1 MSLPRVA
8 VRRPVT
14 MSMISVVVVLLGAVA
29 LVRLPVDL
37 MPDVSYP
44 SLTVVVT
51 YQDVGPLEIEELIT
65 RPLEQAVSVIAGLED
80 INSTSEEGQST
91 LRLNFA
97 WGVDLNE
104 AANEIRTRIDRI
116 RNQLPEDAEPPIVW
130 KFDAASF
137 PIMFLGLE
145 SDLDSVTLRE
155 VAENDVSPRLERVP
169 GVGTV
174 VVRGGLRRQIRVEL
188 AKDKITALDLVVNDI
203 INLLG
208 TENRNV
214 PIGELDD
221 GNMTYLLRSP
231 GQFTS
236 LDDIRNIVVLTRAGV
251 PVYMRDIAEVRD
263 GTEDRDQLVRINGRS
278 AVQISISKQSG
289 RNSVAV
295 ARAVREEIDRINET
309 MPALRL
315 TTRMDSAVFVEQS
328 IAAVRNVVLWGG
340 VLVIFVLFAFLRNV
354 RTTLIICTAIP
365 ISIIGTFAMIYFAGF
380 TLNTLTFGG
389 LALGVGMIVDASI
402 VVLENTFRHMEGGK
416 TRIVASVDGA
426 DEVTGAIVAST
437 LTQVAVFLPLL
448 FLTGVASIV
457 FGQLA
462 VVVMIALA
470 MSLFVAVTLVPAM
483 TSRLLRLPPPPAER
497 TGLAGALMTVSERW
511 LDRLDDLYRS
521 GIHLALAHRPSVL
534 LVAGGLVGVTLVLVP
549 NVPVELTPEVDEGE
563 VRVYAQLPVGT
574 RFERTEAVMLEL
586 EEMVRDQIPEA
597 VNITTYAGSGGGGP
611 WRSSASHRGSMNVTL
626 VDKAERTRSSND
638 IAIGLR
644 RSLDR
649 LPGVSLRT
657 RAAGGNWAM
666 TRLMSNIAG
675 EDSSRLSLEIRGH
688 DLDDAKQVSDRAVA
702 VMNDIDGIADA
713 ESGTEQRRPELAVD
727 VDRAKAALLGLRV
740 ADVAEALRTGVA
752 GTEAAYYRERGDEYP
767 IVVRLQEEDRAS
779 TADINDVPLSTPT
792 GLIIPARNVITLR
805 PDSGPQQIER
815 NNQERVVRVNAEIE
829 TTLSEAVAAVS
840 SRIPDIDPPTDFSV
854 GFGAEVEEQAE
865 SFAQLRLV
873 LLLAVLLVYAVM
885 AAQFESLRDPFI
897 IILSIPLAGIGIV
910 GALLVTDTA
919 FGIQA
924 FMGVIVLGGL
934 VVNNAILLVDYTN
947 ILRRRD
953 GLPLR
958 EAVEL
963 AGRTRLRPILMTTVT
978 TLLGMVP
985 MALGVGEGSELQAP
999 LARVIIGGLISST
1012 LVTLVVVPVVY
1023 TLFEEG
1029 FQSLPRGSRA
1039 RVAPVSS

>member
-1 MSLPRVA
+1 MSLPRLA

-14 MSMISVVVVLLGAVA
+14 MSMISGVVVLLGAVA

-37 MPDVSYP
+37 MPDVTYP

-51 YQDVGPLEIEELIT
+51 YPDVGPLEIEELIT

-91 LRLNFA
+91 VRLNFG

-104 AANEIRTRIDRI
+104 AANDLRTRIDRI

-145 SDLDSVTLRE
+145 SDMDSVTLRE

-174 VVRGGLRRQIRVEL
+174 DVRGGLRRQIRVEL
-188 AKDKITALDLVVNDI
+188 AKDKITALELAVNDI
-203 INLLG
+203 ITLLG

-221 GNMTYLLRSP
+221 GDMTYLLRSP
-231 GQFTS
+231 GEFTS
-236 LDDIRNIVVLTRAGV
+236 LDDIRNIVVMTRGGV
-251 PVYMRDIAEVRD
+251 PVYMRDIAEVSD
-263 GTEDRDQLVRINGRS
+263 GTEDRGQLVRINGRS

-315 TTRMDSAVFVEQS
+315 TTRMDSAVFVERS

-340 VLVIFVLFAFLRNV
+340 VLVIGVLFAFLRNV
-354 RTTLIICTAIP
+354 RTTLIICAAIP

-402 VVLENTFRHMEGGK
+402 VVLENTFRHMEAGK
-416 TRIVASVDGA
+416 DRLTASVDGA
-426 DEVTGAIVAST
+426 EEVGGAIVAST

-448 FLTGVASIV
+448 FLTGIASIV

-462 VVVMIALA
+462 IVVMIALA

-483 TSRLLRLPPPPAER
+483 TSRMLRLPPPRDQR
-497 TGLAGALMTVSERW
+497 TGIVGVLMTVSERW
-511 LDRLDDLYRS
+511 LDRIDDIYRN
-521 GIHLALAHRPSVL
+521 GIHRALAHCPTVV
-534 LVAGGLVGVTLVLVP
+534 LVAAALIVVTVALVP
-549 NVPVELTPEVDEGE
+549 QVNVELTPEVDEGE
-563 VRVYAQLPVGT
+563 VRIYARLPVGT
-574 RFERTEAVMLEL
+574 RFERTEAMMLEL
-586 EEMVRDQIPEA
+586 ETMVRSQIPEA

-611 WRSSASHRGSMNVTL
+611 WRSSTSHRGSMNVTL
-626 VDKAERTRSSND
+626 VDRADRTRSSND
-638 IAIGLR
+638 IAMTLR
-644 RSLDR
+644 RSLNL
-649 LPGVSLRT
+649 LPGVTIRT

-666 TRLMSNIAG
+666 TRLMSSVSG
-675 EDSSRLSLEIRGH
+675 EDSTRLSLEIRGH
-688 DLDDAKQVSDRAVA
+688 DLDDAQQVSDRAVA
-702 VMNDIDGIADA
+702 VMNDIAGIADA
-713 ESGTEQRRPELAVD
+713 ESGIEQRRPELAVY
-727 VDRAKAALLGLRV
+727 VDRSKAALLGLRV
-740 ADVAEALRTGVA
+740 AEVAEALRTGVS
-752 GTEAAYYRERGDEYP
+752 GTEAAFYRERGDEYP
-767 IVVRLQEEDRAS
+767 IVVRLREEDRAR
-779 TADINDVPLSTPT
+779 TGDINDVPLSTPT
-792 GLIIPARNVITLR
+792 GLVIPARNVISLQA
-805 PDSGPQQIER
+805 DAGPQQIDR
-815 NNQERVVRVNAEIE
+815 NNQERIVRVNAEIE

-840 SRIPDIDPPTDFSV
+840 ARIPEMDPPADFSV
-854 GFGAEVEEQAE
+854 GFGAEVKEQAE

-897 IILSIPLAGIGIV
+897 IILSIPLAGIGVV
-910 GALLVTDTA
+910 GALLVTDTP
-919 FGIQA
+919 FSIQA

-958 EAVEL
+958 DAVAL
-963 AGRTRLRPILMTTVT
+963 AGRTRLRPILMTTIT
-978 TLLGMVP
+978 TMLGMVP
-985 MALGVGEGSELQAP
+985 MALGIGEGSELQAP
-999 LARVIIGGLISST
+999 LARVIIGGLLSST

-1023 TLFEEG
+1023 TMLEEG
-1029 FQSLPRGSRA
+1029 FQHFPRGA
-1039 RVAPVSS
+1039 RAPVTEASN

>member
-1 MSLPRVA
+1 MSLPRIA

-14 MSMISVVVVLLGAVA
+14 MSMISVVVVILGAVA

-44 SLTVVVT
+44 SITVVVT

-65 RPLEQAVSVIAGLED
+65 RPVEQAVSVIAGLEE
-80 INSTSEEGQST
+80 ISSTSSEGESRI
-91 LRLNFA
+91 RLSFG

-104 AANEIRTRIDRI
+104 AANDLRTRIDRI

-130 KFDAASF
+130 KFDTASF

-155 VAENDVSPRLERVP
+155 VAENDIGPRLERVR

-174 VVRGGLRRQIRVEL
+174 DVRGGLRRQIRVEL
-188 AKDKITALDLVVNDI
+188 AKDKISALDLAVNEI
-203 INLLG
+203 IDLLR
-208 TENRNV
+208 TENQNV

-221 GNMTYLLRSP
+221 GDMTYLLRSP

-236 LDDIRNIVVLTRAGV
+236 LDDIRNIVVMTRGGV

-263 GTEDRDQLVRINGRS
+263 GTEDREGLVRINGRS
-278 AVQISISKQSG
+278 AVQISITKQSG

-295 ARAVREEIDRINET
+295 ARAVRDEIDRINAT

-315 TTRMDSAVFVEQS
+315 TTRMDSAIFVEQS

-340 VLVIFVLFAFLRNV
+340 VLVICVLFAFLRNV

-416 TRIVASVDGA
+416 DRSTASVDGA
-426 DEVTGAIVAST
+426 EEVAGAIVAST
-437 LTQVAVFLPLL
+437 LTQVAVFLPLV

-462 VVVMIALA
+462 AVVMISLA

-483 TSRLLRLPPPPAER
+483 TSKLLRLPPPAER
-497 TGLAGALMTVSERW
+497 RTGFVGGVMTVSERW
-511 LDRLDDLYRS
+511 LERIDDLYRL
-521 GIHLALAHRPSVL
+521 GIHVALAHRPSVL
-534 LVAGGLVGVTLVLVP
+534 VAAAALIGVTVALVP
-549 NVPVELTPEVDEGE
+549 NVDVELTPEVDEGE
-563 VRVYAQLPVGT
+563 VRVSADLPVGT
-574 RFERTEAVMLEL
+574 RFERTEVVMLEL
-586 EEMVRDQIPEA
+586 EEMVRVEIPEA
-597 VNITTYAGSGGGGP
+597 VNITTYAGGGGSGP
-611 WRSSASHRGSMNVTL
+611 WRSSSSHVGSMTVTL
-626 VDKAERTRSSND
+626 VNKAKRSRSSND
-638 IAIGLR
+638 IAMALR
-644 RSLDR
+644 RSLNT
-649 LPGVSLRT
+649 LPGVVVRT
-657 RAAGGNWAM
+657 RASGGNRMM
-666 TRLMSNIAG
+666 TRLMSNVGG
-675 EDSSRLSLEIRGH
+675 EDSGRLALEIRGH
-688 DLDDAKQVSDRAVA
+688 NLDDARKVSDRAVA

-713 ESGTEQRRPELAVD
+713 QAGTEQGRPELAVH
-727 VDRAKAALLGLRV
+727 VDRSKAALLGLRV
-740 ADVAEALRTGVA
+740 AEVAEALRTGVA
-752 GTEAAYYRERGDEYP
+752 GTEAAFYRERGDEYP
-767 IVVRLQEEDRAS
+767 IVVRLREEDRAR
-779 TADINDVPLSTPT
+779 TADINDVPLSTPS
-792 GLIIPARNVITLR
+792 GLVIPARNVITVR
-805 PDSGPQQIER
+805 SDAGPEQIR
-815 NNQERVVRVNAEIE
+815 RKNQERIVLINAEIE
-829 TTLSEAVAAVS
+829 TTLSDAVAAVS
-840 SRIPDIDPPTDFSV
+840 LRIPDMDPPTDFSV

-910 GALLVTDTA
+910 GALLVTDTP
-919 FGIQA
+919 FSIQA

-985 MALGVGEGSELQAP
+985 MALGIGEGSELQAP